1 MILDTVDRLPLYESI
16 LPGAAGIAKRFRE
29 QNTENAPWEIRQKEY
44 DTKPD
49 EKRRFEVH
57 GHTVDLMLCR
67 SGREV
72 IHLCP
77 ASDLT
82 PAESL
87 PNGADGRKLDG
98 GPRGSALLLCPGCFI
113 AIFPGEAHMVGG
125 QAVCGVSETISKWVV
140 KVSV

>member
-1 MILDTVDRLPLYESI
+1 MIVDTVERLPLYESL
-16 LPGAAGIAKRFRE
+16 LPGAGEIARRFRDMD
-29 QNTENAPWEIRQKEY
+29 TAGAPFEIREKEY
-44 DTKPD
+44 ETKPD

-57 GHTVDLMLCR
+57 DRTVDLMLCA

-77 ASDLT
+77 ASGLT
-82 PAESL
+82 PAEPL

-98 GPRGSALLLCPGCFI
+98 VPRGSAVLLREGYFI

-125 QAVCGVSETISKWVV
+125 RVTPGEAETVVKWVE
-140 KVSV
+140 KVPV

>member
-16 LPGAAGIAKRFRE
+16 LPGAAEIAKRFLE
-29 QNTENAPWEIRQKEY
+29 QNTENAPWEIREKKYE
-44 DTKPD
+44 TKPD

-57 GHTVDLMLCR
+57 DRTVDLMLCA

-72 IHLCP
+72 IHICP
-77 ASDLT
+77 AAELI
-82 PAESL
+82 PAEPL

-98 GPRGSALLLCPGCFI
+98 GPRGSAILFRPDCFI

-125 QAVCGVSETISKWVV
+125 QAVCGVSEAISKWVV
-140 KVSV
+140 KVPV

>member
-1 MILDTVDRLPLYESI
+1 MILDTVERLPLYESL
-16 LPGAAGIAKRFRE
+16 LPGAGEIARRFRE
-29 QNTENAPWEIRQKEY
+29 QNAENAPWEIRQKEY

-57 GHTVDLMLCR
+57 GHTVDLMLCA

-77 ASDLT
+77 ASGLT
-82 PAESL
+82 PAEPL

-98 GPRGSALLLCPGCFI
+98 APRGSAVLLRAGYFI

-125 QAVCGVSETISKWVV
+125 RVAPDEAETVVKWVV
-140 KVSV
+140 KVPV